1 MKFIYQ
7 FSAFLIL
14 IVISSGCNTK
24 EKPTKN
30 KDSGILVVMLGKD
43 TMAIQRF
50 EINGDS
56 FRTKVIFK
64 PNGISLIEGSGVFTS
79 NGNLK
84 SMTSKAY
91 KVLATG
97 ELLPNQGTTI
107 ATTQDSTFIEVQ
119 EGGLSKGI
127 KYSGTCIVAN
137 DGGIISF
144 YLFPYWGFY
153 SPKDVNDSL
162 VGNQLSGPTG
172 GKRKLV
178 IRRTSENCLKVGSTL
193 MGSITLTLDK
203 ENRLVSMDGT
213 GSSLNITGSVIRNL
227 DFDSLTLAQID
238 QQMKYGIMPPRTT
251 RDTLVYKNGNLEMT
265 INYWQP
271 SVRNRKIFGSVVPW
285 NRFWRA
291 GANNATEIT
300 LNTPLYFNGQK
311 LDSGKYTVFVLP
323 KESPDQWIIM
333 FNKKSGIWGTD
344 YEPSFDVLRIPMK
357 TEVLPTLV
365 EKLLFSVEPTQT
377 GGAIKI
383 EWENTKASVDFSL
396 KL

>member
-1 MKFIYQ
+1 MKFTRQ
-7 FSAFLIL
+7 FTAFLIL
-14 IVISSGCNTK
+14 CFLTSACITK
-24 EKPTKN
+24 KEPIIN
-30 KDSGILVVMLGKD
+30 RDSGILTIMLGKD
-43 TMAIQRF
+43 TTAIQRF

-79 NGNLK
+79 DGNLK

-91 KVLATG
+91 KVSATG
-97 ELLPNQGTTI
+97 ELLPNQETTI
-107 ATTQDSTFIEVQ
+107 TTTQDSTFIKVE
-119 EGGLSKGI
+119 EGGLASRT
-127 KYSGTCIVAN
+127 KYSGACIVAN

-172 GKRKLV
+172 GKRKFV
-178 IRRTSENCLKVGSTL
+178 IRRTSENSLQVGSSL
-193 MGSITLTLDK
+193 MGSVTLNLDK
-203 ENRLVSMDGT
+203 ENKLVSIDGT
-213 GSSLNITGSVIRNL
+213 GSSLNITGSVVRNV

-251 RDTLVYKNGNLEMT
+251 RDTLVYKNGKLELT

-291 GANNATEIT
+291 GANNATEIM
-300 LNTPLYFNGQK
+300 LNTPLYFKGQK

-323 KESPDQWIIM
+323 KESPDQWTLM
-333 FNKKSGIWGTD
+333 FNKKTGIWGTD
-344 YEPSFDVLRIPMK
+344 YESSYDILRVPMK